1 MVCTKEK
8 MWRNNKNLMSQ
19 PLVEPQYALLN
30 NCEPCQSVPHHV
42 NSSGMVGVGMANVAR
57 VVSPQKDINNYTARI
72 QNVLTHVNALNAGD
86 SELSHPKSFMTGYT
100 AGIARY

>member
-19 PLVEPQYALLN
+19 PLVEPQYALMN
-30 NCEPCQSVPHHV
+30 NCEPCQSAPR
-42 NSSGMVGVGMANVAR
+42 MAGMAGMENVAR
-57 VVSPQKDINNYTARI
+57 VVSPQKDINNYTARL